1 MNHTSSR
8 LVPVQ
13 QTCPAPAR
21 AGARMRDDAER
32 AEVAAAAHDRQVRRR
47 GALRPQRRDVCRAA
61 PLARQRH
68 PYSGL
73 ACSARGKTRSASHVT
88 QCLCGSCSGQAAQ
101 RSDLMQLA
109 GRSWC
114 GSGSALEL
122 GTAPAYVSSCD
133 SWTFM
138 ALCPGSWSSP
148 CPRDK
153 QRSLR
158 RAREHTHVVAVR
170 RHASAQCGSRMHGTR
185 SFAGPS
191 HSRTSVGRAR

>member
-109 GRSWC
+109 GRSWEWVGAGAGDRTRVCLLMRQLDVHGALPRLMVLALPPRQAAFAAARPRAHPC
-114 GSGSALEL
+114 GGCS
-122 GTAPAYVSSCD
+122 PARQCTVRITHA
-133 SWTFM
+133 WH
-138 ALCPGSWSSP
+138 
-148 CPRDK
+148 
-153 QRSLR
+153 QELR
-158 RAREHTHVVAVR
+158 RPLAQQDVR
-170 RHASAQCGSRMHGTR
+170 G
-185 SFAGPS
+185 
-191 HSRTSVGRAR
+191 